1 MCLWLTDSCNWEAVV
16 AVEVFREEVEGEE
29 EEGER
34 EGRWGNGRP
43 VLLRNAREMQLY
55 HEHRN
60 TCTYN
65 SASS

>member
-1 MCLWLTDSCNWEAVV
+1 MCLWLTDSCDWEAVV

-43 VLLRNAREMQLY
+43 VLLGKCKGNAI
-55 HEHRN
+55 
-60 TCTYN
+60 
-65 SASS
+65 AS